1 MDKQTKQYLR
11 EKHKSLNSA
20 LLDTRNK
27 NLSQLSDMVSDKN
40 NEIRNLE
47 LKLRWITFGFFALFA
62 ITVLAG
68 VVISFLLAFS
78 KVVETSSIAAA
89 GFASEI
95 AIYYALTKD
104 IQIRLNNLI
113 FQRDKVENE
122 LIISSK
128 EISKILIDEQR
139 AITEVLT
146 KEKDISHHHD
156 EKESDDEGEK

>member
-1 MDKQTKQYLR
+1 MDKLTKQYLR
-11 EKHKSLNSA
+11 DKHKSLNSA

-27 NLSQLSDMVSDKN
+27 NLSQLSDMVNDKN
-40 NEIRNLE
+40 AEIRNLE
-47 LKLRWITFGFFALFA
+47 RKLRWITFGFFSLFA
-62 ITVLAG
+62 LTVLAG

-78 KVVETSSIAAA
+78 KVVETTSITAT

-146 KEKDISHHHD
+146 KDKEILVHREEKDD
-156 EKESDDEGEK
+156 EEEEK